1 MESVKRKRVLALA
14 LAALFVV
21 AACDTGSSTQAPTT
35 GGSTPAPGAS
45 TPAPSSS
52 GGSGPTGLDV
62 PIGDP
67 SRADQEY
74 VWISNASNLPL
85 FVERVYPG
93 LDSARKALNVK
104 VRIAGPSSVDL
115 AAFLTTVDA
124 ECTKNPAGVIVVGGW
139 DDSLATEVDKC
150 IDKQVPTVVTDGD
163 LAMSKR
169 LTYLGTD
176 WYNLGYVHG
185 QYQCRY
191 HQEAGLTSGKI
202 GTISFL
208 AAANFRAARQGLRD
222 ALAAECPGV
231 QVVADEESGT
241 NVEQV
246 ASNTAAIMQANPD
259 LTGMVGFDSEAGPGI
274 VRAVTE
280 AGKAGQ
286 IIVTSNEAGREFM
299 NSIKDGTVKMINMEK
314 YETMD
319 FFAVAYLYTFHND
332 IIRNLNMDHWLQN
345 PLPAIG
351 DSGLIIITQDNVDTI
366 LAATD
371 PNQQGSGPTGL
382 DVPIGDPSR
391 ADQEYVWISNA
402 SNLPLFVE
410 RVYPGL
416 DSARKALN
424 VKVRIAGPSSVDL
437 AAFLTTVDAECTK
450 NPAGVIVVGGW
461 DDSLATEVDKCIDKQ
476 VPTVVTDGDL
486 AMSKRLTYLGTNWYN
501 LGYVHGQYQCRYHQE
516 AGLTSGKIGTI
527 SFLAAANFRAAR
539 QGLRDALAAECP
551 GVQVVAD
558 EESGTNVE
566 QVASNTAAI
575 MQANPDLTG
584 MVGFDSEAGPGI
596 VRAVT
601 EAGKAGQ
608 IIVTSNEA
616 GREFMNSI
624 KDGTVKMINMEK
636 YETMDFFAVMYL
648 YTFHNDIIRNLNMD
662 HWLQNPLP
670 AIGDSG
676 LIIIT
681 QDNVDTILAATAG
694 SQ

>member
-1 MESVKRKRVLALA
+1 MRRSVFCALA
-14 LAALFVV
+14 LVTV
-21 AACDTGSSTQAPTT
+21 AAAAARAEAPK
-35 GGSTPAPGAS
+35 
-45 TPAPSSS
+45 
-52 GGSGPTGLDV
+52 GLDV
-62 PIGDP
+62 PIGDA

-93 LDSARKALNVK
+93 LESARKALNVK
-104 VRIAGPSSVDL
+104 VRIAGPTSVDL
-115 AAFLTTVDA
+115 AAFITTVDA
-124 ECTKNPAGVIVVGGW
+124 ECTQNPAGVIVVGGW
-139 DDSLATEVDKC
+139 DDALASEVDKC
-150 IDKQVPTVVTDGD
+150 IDKKVPTIVTDGD
-163 LAMSKR
+163 LPMSKR
-169 LTYLGTD
+169 LTYLGTN
-176 WYNLGYVHG
+176 WYNLGYEHG
-185 QYQCRY
+185 KYQCRY
-191 HQEAGLTSGKI
+191 HAEAGLAAGEI

-208 AAANFRAARQGLRD
+208 AASNFIAARQGLRD
-222 ALAAECPGV
+222 ALAKECPSIT
-231 QVVADEESGT
+231 VVADEESGT

-246 ASNTAAIMQANPD
+246 AANTAAIIQGHPN

-286 IIVTSNEAGREFM
+286 IIVTSNEAGRDFM

-319 FFAVAYLYTFHND
+319 FFGVLYLYTFHND
-332 IIRNLNMDHWLQN
+332 IIRNLGMDQWLQN

-351 DSGLIIITQDNVDTI
+351 DSGLIFVTAENVDTI

-371 PNQQGSGPTGL
+371 PDNQAGTTPTGL
-382 DVPIGDPSR
+382 DVPMGDASR

-416 DSARKALN
+416 ESARKALN
-424 VKVRIAGPSSVDL
+424 VKVRIAGPTSVDL
-437 AAFLTTVDAECTK
+437 AAFITTVDAECTQ

-461 DDSLATEVDKCIDKQ
+461 DDALASEVDKCIDKK

-486 AMSKRLTYLGTNWYN
+486 PMSKRLTYLGTNWYN
-501 LGYVHGQYQCRYHQE
+501 LGYQHGLYQCGYHKD
-516 AGLTSGKIGTI
+516 AGLEKGEIGTI
-527 SFLAAANFRAAR
+527 SFLAASNFIAAR
-539 QGLRDALAAECP
+539 QGLRDALAKECP
-551 GVQVVAD
+551 AVTVVAD

-566 QVASNTAAI
+566 QVAANTAAI
-575 MQANPDLTG
+575 IQGHPELTG

-616 GREFMNSI
+616 GRDFLNSI

-636 YETMDFFAVMYL
+636 YETMDFFAVAYL
-648 YTFHNDIIRNLNMD
+648 YTFHNDIIRSLGMD
-662 HWLQNPLP
+662 QWLQNPLP

-676 LIIIT
+676 LIFVT
-681 QDNVDTILAATAG
+681 ADNVDTILEATAG
-694 SQ
+694 AQ